1 MFFSIIIPLYNTETY
16 IGECIDS
23 LLVQTMRDFEIVVV
37 DDGSTDK
44 GPQIV
49 KAYCEKDGRVKL
61 LQKENGGQSTARNAG
76 FRQAQGE
83 YVIFIDSDDFITDK
97 DYLQILYGKIEETN
111 ADVVMYRYN
120 KYFENRN
127 PQLEKCGYSFK
138 NVTDITDPAT
148 LIPILAQGDAY
159 YGSAW
164 TKTVRRALLCDN
176 NIEFDENLRCEDIDW
191 SYRIVEVASKI
202 ACVDREFLAY
212 RQREGSVTKV
222 CTLKNAEDFLYTL
235 EKYKAR
241 YESQDTDVDENLRK
255 GLLST
260 LAKYYSNLFISYNR
274 VSDKGRK
281 KLRKRIRDIASLL
294 DYASSSRPRTVKKFY
309 HIFGFS
315 ITLFTIGVLDR
326 IKG

>member
-1 MFFSIIIPLYNTETY
+1 MFFSIIVPLYNTEDY

-23 LLVQTMRDFEIVVV
+23 LLMQTMGDFEVIVV

-44 GPQIV
+44 GAELV
-49 KAYCEKDGRVKL
+49 KSYAQKDSRIKL
-61 LQKENGGQSTARNAG
+61 LQKENGGQSTARNYG
-76 FRQAQGE
+76 FRHAVGE

-97 DYLQILYGKIEETN
+97 EYLQILHSKIEETD

-120 KYFENRN
+120 KYFEHRN

-138 NVTDITDPAT
+138 NVLDVTHPAT
-148 LIPILAQGDAY
+148 LIPILAEGDAY

-176 NIEFDENLRCEDIDW
+176 NIRFDENLRCEDIDW
-191 SYRIVEVASKI
+191 SYRIVEVAKKI
-202 ACVDREFLAY
+202 VCVDREFLAY
-212 RQREGSVTKV
+212 RQREGSVTEV

-241 YESQDTDVDENLRK
+241 YESADTDIDENLRR

-274 VSDKGRK
+274 VRDKERK
-281 KLRKRIRDIASLL
+281 KLKKRIRAIAPLL
-294 DYASSSRPRTVKKFY
+294 DYASSYRPLMVKKFY